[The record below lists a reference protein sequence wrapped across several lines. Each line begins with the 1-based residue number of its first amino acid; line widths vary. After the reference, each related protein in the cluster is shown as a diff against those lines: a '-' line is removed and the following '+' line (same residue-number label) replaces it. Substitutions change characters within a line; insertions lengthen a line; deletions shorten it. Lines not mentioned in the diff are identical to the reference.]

1 MAYTPPSSDNAN
13 LIFSGTYSSPSGD
26 DADLTF
32 GEEEAVTR
40 TILYQ
45 IWTDEN
51 YVYCATANG
60 LGVVPL

>member
-1 MAYTPPSSDNAN
+1 MAYTPPVGNDAD

-26 DADLTF
+26 DADLIF
-32 GEEEAVTR
+32 GGEEEVIR